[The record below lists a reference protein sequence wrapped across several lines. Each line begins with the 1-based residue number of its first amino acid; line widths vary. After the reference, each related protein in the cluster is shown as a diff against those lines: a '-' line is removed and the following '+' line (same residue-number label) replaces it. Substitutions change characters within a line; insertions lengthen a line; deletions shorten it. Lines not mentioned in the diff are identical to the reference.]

1 MFMCFV
7 FLDFEGDNTKGNA
20 HNVNLGATN
29 KPTTPPTTPALRPSV
44 PCHAGGMAWGRVSRT
59 DKGADY
65 DVQVFAALAILVLVA
80 VWFFPARIR
89 PRKPTA
95 AAAEKEN

>member
-1 MFMCFV
+1 
-7 FLDFEGDNTKGNA
+7 
-20 HNVNLGATN
+20 
-29 KPTTPPTTPALRPSV
+29 
-44 PCHAGGMAWGRVSRT
+44 MAWGRVSRT

-80 VWFFPARIR
+80 VWFFPAGIR

-95 AAAEKEN
+95 AAESAEKED

>member
-1 MFMCFV
+1 MPSP
-7 FLDFEGDNTKGNA
+7 L
-20 HNVNLGATN
+20 H
-29 KPTTPPTTPALRPSV
+29 TPPPLHPARAAPLLGLR
-44 PCHAGGMAWGRVSRT
+44 MAWGRVSRT

-65 DVQVFAALAILVLVA
+65 DVQVFAALTILVLVA

>member
-1 MFMCFV
+1 M
-7 FLDFEGDNTKGNA
+7 G
-20 HNVNLGATN
+20 
-29 KPTTPPTTPALRPSV
+29 
-44 PCHAGGMAWGRVSRT
+44 WGRVSRT

-65 DVQVFAALAILVLVA
+65 DVRVFAALAILVLVA

-95 AAAEKEN
+95 AAAESAEKED